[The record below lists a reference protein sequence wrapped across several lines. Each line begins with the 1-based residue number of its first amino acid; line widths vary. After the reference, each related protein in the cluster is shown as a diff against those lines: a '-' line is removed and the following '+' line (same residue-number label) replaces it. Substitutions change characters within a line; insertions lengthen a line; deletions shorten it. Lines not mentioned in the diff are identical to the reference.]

1 MKTATIA
8 VFFAFLTLTA
18 PLLGSQDMQTAEQFF
33 NQVSDRYAQ
42 VNDYEGQISINSG
55 KQVMYG
61 NIAFKAPSLL
71 RIDFSQPAE
80 QVIVYDGSR
89 LLVYIPQYHAVL
101 SQDSGDVRSTGAGL
115 ASRDGLKMMKRSY
128 TIAWETSPE
137 PVPLDPGSSEQI
149 QRLSLV
155 RKNVSDGLK
164 AIKLSVNPETK
175 LIRRIEGWTIAN
187 EKLVFNF
194 SGIKTN
200 VGISANRFMYD
211 TPATANVYNN
221 FLFKSDN

>member
-1 MKTATIA
+1 MLA
-8 VFFAFLTLTA
+8 
-18 PLLGSQDMQTAEQFF
+18 SQDMQTAEQFF
-33 NQVSDRYAQ
+33 KQVSDRYAQ

-61 NIAFKAPSLL
+61 TVAFKSPALL

-89 LLVYIPQYHAVL
+89 LVVYIPQYRAVL
-101 SQDSGDVRSTGAGL
+101 SQEGGDARSAGAGL
-115 ASRDGLKMMKRSY
+115 ASRDGLSMMRRSY
-128 TIAWETSPE
+128 TIAWETNPE
-137 PVPLDPGSSEQI
+137 PVPLDPGSGELVE
-149 QRLSLV
+149 RLSLV

-164 AIKLSVNPETK
+164 TIKLSIDPETK

-187 EKLVFNF
+187 EKIVFNF
-194 SGIKTN
+194 TGIKTN
-200 VGISANRFMYD
+200 VGLSANRFMYD

>member
-1 MKTATIA
+1 M
-8 VFFAFLTLTA
+8 TLTVS
-18 PLLGSQDMQTAEQFF
+18 LGASQDMQTAEQFF

-42 VNDYEGQISINSG
+42 VTDYEGQISINSG

-61 NIAFKAPSLL
+61 TIAFKSPTLL

-89 LLVYIPQYHAVL
+89 LPRLYSPVQGSALPGIRRHAQHG
-101 SQDSGDVRSTGAGL
+101 SW
-115 ASRDGLKMMKRSY
+115 SRVPRRTHDDAAKRY
-128 TIAWETSPE
+128 TIAWETSPA
-137 PVPLDPGSSEQI
+137 PVPLDPGSSEQVE
-149 QRLSLV
+149 RLSLV

-164 AIKLSVNPETK
+164 TIKLSINPETK

-187 EKLVFNF
+187 EKIVFNF
-194 SGIKTN
+194 TGIKTN

-211 TPATANVYNN
+211 TPATANIYNN

>member
-1 MKTATIA
+1 M
-8 VFFAFLTLTA
+8 TLTVS
-18 PLLGSQDMQTAEQFF
+18 LGASQDMQTAEQFF

-42 VNDYEGQISINSG
+42 VTDYEGQISINSG

-61 NIAFKAPSLL
+61 TIAFKSPTLL

-89 LLVYIPQYHAVL
+89 LLVYIPQYRAVL
-101 SQDSGDVRSTGAGL
+101 SQESGDTRSTGAGL
-115 ASRDGLKMMKRSY
+115 ASRDGLTMMRRSY
-128 TIAWETSPE
+128 TIAWETSPA
-137 PVPLDPGSSEQI
+137 PVPLDPGSSEQVE
-149 QRLSLV
+149 RLSLV

-164 AIKLSVNPETK
+164 TIKLSINPETK

-187 EKLVFNF
+187 EKIVFNF
-194 SGIKTN
+194 TGIKTN

-211 TPATANVYNN
+211 TPATANIYNN